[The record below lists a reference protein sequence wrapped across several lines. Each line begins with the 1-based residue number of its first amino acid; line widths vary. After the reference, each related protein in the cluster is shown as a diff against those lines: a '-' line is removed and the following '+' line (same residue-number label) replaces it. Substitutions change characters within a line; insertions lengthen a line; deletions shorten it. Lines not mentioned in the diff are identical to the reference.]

1 MAHTFSRVPIHHDH
15 IKANKC
21 KEEGPHSAMRL
32 PAKKTARCYCYLAFS
47 LAAAHSVSAQHTLE
61 YEPQHEPELPLTNRL
76 PFKLQRRYQH
86 KNNIPSGYIF
96 NKHLRKC
103 GGTTLRQ
110 YLEDVCLYYQNLK
123 QHVDD
128 SDAQIGNVTY
138 YEQEA
143 YAMDWQCPKHDAQR
157 WRDSLSVVALRSP
170 IERHLSEFFY
180 SGPGRFGRLKELH
193 KEQNYND
200 GEFAHLLRIELPK
213 WIEEGMAVTR
223 KRGCLRRHFSDEFQ
237 VRALSGELSG
247 NDKGPLPYSQ
257 PRQDRSVHILIN
269 GTFVNNAQ
277 CGNCNIFCDGPCSYG
292 NHWRGGFR
300 GGGEIT
306 NQSLKKAKSVLRNFD
321 VVLITEM
328 MSEDNTVQMMAD
340 ITGVPLGNQNN
351 GASLLID
358 EKKVRASGQAMA
370 TVEQKM
376 TYYQSILKKAKVDDM
391 LKLIERHS
399 QYEILLYEEATQIN
413 REIVAQ
419 WKEERKSLFE
429 SQSR

>member
-1 MAHTFSRVPIHHDH
+1 
-15 IKANKC
+15 
-21 KEEGPHSAMRL
+21 MRI
-32 PAKKTARCYCYLAFS
+32 PAKKTARLRCCLAFF
-47 LAAAHSVSAQHTLE
+47 LAVHAVSAQHSLE
-61 YEPQHEPELPLTNRL
+61 YEPHHEPELPLTNRL

-86 KNNIPSGYIF
+86 KNNVPSGYIF

-123 QHVDD
+123 EHAATLDVDD
-128 SDAQIGNVTY
+128 SDAPGPKMIAHAQQFGNVTY

-157 WRDSLSVVALRSP
+157 WRDSLNVIALRNP
-170 IERHLSEFFY
+170 LERHLSEFFY
-180 SGPGRFGRLKELH
+180 SGPGRHSRLKELH

-247 NDKGPLPYSQ
+247 NDKGPLPYSSID
-257 PRQDRSVHILIN
+257 QDCSVHILSN

-292 NHWRGGFR
+292 NHWRGGIR

-306 NQSLKKAKSVLRNFD
+306 GESLERAKSILRNFD

-328 MSEDNTVQMMAD
+328 MSEEDTVQMMAD
-340 ITGVPLGNQNN
+340 ITGVPLGKGNN
-351 GASLLID
+351 CASLLTD
-358 EKKVRASGQAMA
+358 EKKVRAFGEAIA

-376 TYYQSILKKAKVDDM
+376 THYQSILKEAKADDM
-391 LKLIERHS
+391 LQLIERHS
-399 QYEILLYEEATQIN
+399 QYEILLYEEAKQIN

-419 WKEERKSLFE
+419 WKEERKSQFE